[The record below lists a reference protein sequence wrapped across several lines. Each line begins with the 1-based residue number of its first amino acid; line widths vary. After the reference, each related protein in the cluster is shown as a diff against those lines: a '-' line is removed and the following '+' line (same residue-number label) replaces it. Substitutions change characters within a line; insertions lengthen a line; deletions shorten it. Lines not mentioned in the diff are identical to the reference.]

1 MKISKESLTSLIGI
15 TSISVASVF
24 SSGCETTGSNTIGG
38 AVLGTGLGAIIG
50 NQYGH
55 SGRGA
60 AIGGAAGL
68 LGGILLDQ
76 KNSNGERGYRQEKV
90 LVPESYMQDRD
101 GNWVKVPEHYEI
113 REYRVR

>member
-1 MKISKESLTSLIGI
+1 MKTLKKGLTSLVSVAG
-15 TSISVASVF
+15 ISVASVF
-24 SSGCETTGSNTIGG
+24 SSGCETTGSNAIGG
-38 AVLGTGLGAIIG
+38 AVLGTGLGAVIG

-60 AIGGAAGL
+60 AIGGTAGL

-76 KNSNGERGYRQEKV
+76 QESNRRQVYQQEKV
-90 LVPESYMQDRD
+90 LVPESYVQDSN